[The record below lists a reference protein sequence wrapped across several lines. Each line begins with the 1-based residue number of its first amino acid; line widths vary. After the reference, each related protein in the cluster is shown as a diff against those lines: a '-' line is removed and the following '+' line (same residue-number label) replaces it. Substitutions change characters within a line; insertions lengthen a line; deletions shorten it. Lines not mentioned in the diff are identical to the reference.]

1 MSGPEIKEVS
11 AEEEDRRKEWLEK
24 MGRQGREGEGGEG
37 RYRNNGIYKII

>member
-24 MGRQGREGEGGEG
+24 TGEDKGERVREEREDTE
-37 RYRNNGIYKII
+37 RMEYIR